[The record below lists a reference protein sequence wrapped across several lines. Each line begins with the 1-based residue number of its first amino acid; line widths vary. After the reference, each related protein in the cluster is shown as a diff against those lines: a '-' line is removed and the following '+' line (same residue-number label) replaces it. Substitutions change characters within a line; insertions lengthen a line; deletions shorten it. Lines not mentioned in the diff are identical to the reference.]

1 MDLSEYRELNLT
13 ALEDLVES
21 PCNIYLVLP
30 SGKRLVISQEG
41 NLINLKMIKKYQ
53 DKQEVKVLVHTDD
66 YPIVVRKRIEKK
78 VEIMKERLSEK
89 QWINRVQRF
98 DNELNSIAMIRASA
112 SLLGINDTTL
122 ELVEDAMESTLY
134 SFEKIPSLKTILG
147 DICGRGDFFLQK
159 ALMINYLAIFAI
171 QKSPWNNEATR
182 NKLSMAAFLHDFKT
196 TDINLIKSKLDQNAS
211 DEEKKLFEDFMKH
224 SESEY
229 QILSKINEVPDD
241 VTKIVRYHHVDV
253 DGTGF
258 PLTEVGK
265 LSPLSQ
271 TFNISHNL
279 AVVLINEGFSKKSYS
294 GYFYDLSGRIL
305 EKYKD
310 SLDPFSYIL

>member
-1 MDLSEYRELNLT
+1 MESKDYRELNLS
-13 ALEDLVES
+13 ALEDLVEC

-30 SGKRLVISQEG
+30 SGKRLVIGQAG
-41 NLINLKMIKKYQ
+41 NLINLKMIEKYQ
-53 DKQEVKVLVHTDD
+53 EKDHVKVLVHVDD
-66 YPIVVRKRIEKK
+66 YPIVLERRIAKK

-112 SLLGINDTTL
+112 SLIGINETTL
-122 ELVEDAMESTLY
+122 NLVDDAMESTLY
-134 SFEKIPSLKTILG
+134 SLEKIPSLKTILG

-159 ALMINYLAIFAI
+159 ALMINYLSIYAI

-196 TDINLIKSKLDQNAS
+196 TDENFIKNPVQEGASADQRMLF
-211 DEEKKLFEDFMKH
+211 DEFEKH
-224 SESEY
+224 SEQEY
-229 QILSKINEVPDD
+229 QILTKIDAVPDD
-241 VTKIVRYHHVDV
+241 VTKIVRYHHVDL

-258 PLTEVGK
+258 PMTEVGK
-265 LSPLSQ
+265 LAPLCQ
-271 TFNISHNL
+271 TFNIAHNL
-279 AVVLINEGFSKKSYS
+279 SVVLIKEGFSKKSYS

-305 EKYKD
+305 DKYKD

>member
-1 MDLSEYRELNLT
+1 MNLDEYKELNLA
-13 ALEDLVES
+13 ALEDLVEC

-30 SGKRLVISQEG
+30 SGKRLIIGQQG
-41 NLINLKMIKKYQ
+41 NLINLKMIEKYQ
-53 DKQEVKVLVHTDD
+53 EKDEVKVLVSKED
-66 YPIVVRKRIEKK
+66 YPIVLEKRIAKK

-89 QWINRVQRF
+89 QWVNRLQRF

-112 SLLGINDTTL
+112 SLLGINETTL
-122 ELVEDAMESTLY
+122 TLVEDAMDSTLY
-134 SFEKIPSLKTILG
+134 SLEKIPSLKTILA

-159 ALMINYLAIFAI
+159 ALMINYLAIYAI

-196 TDINLIKSKLDQNAS
+196 TDENFIKNPVDDEASADQRMLYDNFSKHA
-211 DEEKKLFEDFMKH
+211 EEEF
-224 SESEY
+224 
-229 QILSKINEVPDD
+229 QILSQINTVPDD
-241 VTKIVRYHHVDV
+241 VTKIVRYHHVDL

-258 PLTEVGK
+258 PMTEVGK
-265 LSPLSQ
+265 LNPLCQ

-279 AVVLINEGFSKKSYS
+279 AVALIKEGFSKKAYS

>member
-1 MDLSEYRELNLT
+1 MDLNEYRELNLT
-13 ALEDLVES
+13 ALEDLVEC

-30 SGKRLVISQEG
+30 SGKRLVIGQLG
-41 NLINLKMIKKYQ
+41 NLINLDMIKKYQ
-53 DKQEVKVLVHTDD
+53 EKEDVKVLVHAED
-66 YPIVVRKRIEKK
+66 YPIVLEKRIAKK
-78 VEIMKERLSEK
+78 VEIMKERLSDK
-89 QWINRVQRF
+89 QWVNRLARF

-112 SLLGINDTTL
+112 SLLGINETTL
-122 ELVEDAMESTLY
+122 TLVEDAMDSTIY
-134 SFEKIPSLKTILG
+134 SLEKIPSLKTILA

-159 ALMINYLAIFAI
+159 ALMINYLSIYAL

-196 TDINLIKSKLDQNAS
+196 TDEKFIKDPATDESSVDVKKAYEEFSKHAEL
-211 DEEKKLFEDFMKH
+211 
-224 SESEY
+224 EY
-229 QILSKINEVPDD
+229 QVLAKINEVPDD
-241 VTKIVRYHHVDV
+241 VTKIVRFHHVDL

-258 PLTEVGK
+258 PMTEVGK
-265 LSPLSQ
+265 LAPLSQ
-271 TFNISHNL
+271 TFNIAHNL
-279 AVVLINEGFSKKSYS
+279 AVVLIKEGFSKKSYS